1 MATNEPLLESRALAL
16 ASAGRVSSEES
27 GVSTVDGGCGSF
39 HSASGGAPSGSRLM
53 IGLEA
58 DFIGAI
64 REVKYGWGVAPFWAT
79 LQPIHLIS
87 AAILDRLAKIV

>member
-27 GVSTVDGGCGSF
+27 GVSTVDGDRGFF
-39 HSASGGAPSGSRLM
+39 HNASTGPSGSSLM
-53 IGLEA
+53 IALSA

-64 REVKYGWGVAPFWAT
+64 REVKYGWGVAPFCPAA
-79 LQPIHLIS
+79 LHPIHLIS
-87 AAILDRLAKIV
+87 AAILDRLAKSV